1 MTTASNTDVL
11 IIGAGPTGLMMAC
24 QLARHNIN
32 FRIIDKTEDHT
43 SQSRALVIQARS
55 VEILDQMGLAGK
67 AIQQGKITKAIGAF
81 FNGRKLLRITVNSM
95 GEGLT
100 KFPYLLMLEQS
111 HTESIM
117 VEFLREHNHHV
128 DRRTELKDF
137 SQNKDCVS
145 AVLKLPDG
153 SEETVTARYMVGAD
167 GAHSIVRELL
177 KIPFG
182 GKTYEQSLFVLD
194 CKAEVDIAEDE
205 MYLAFS
211 DKTFGGFF
219 PLTNGRWR
227 LLGNLP
233 KELEGKKEI
242 TFEDVEKWYVKRS
255 RVNVK
260 LYDPQWISAYRAH
273 HRYATTF
280 RKDRC
285 FLTGDAAHIH
295 SPVGAQGMNTGL
307 QDAYNLAWKLAL
319 VIKKKATDFLLDT
332 YTEERITIARKL
344 VQSTD
349 KVFNVVTSE
358 SRFNRV
364 FRLYIVPV
372 VMKLVAPVFQ
382 NLRIVQRAAFR
393 LVSEIGINYRNQS
406 LSKNASFGKFPGYA
420 PRPGD
425 RLPFIQYDDQ
435 KDQKKNIQEIMRN
448 KFFCLL
454 VFSETIPGEITT
466 CLESFN
472 VLLSTEMIPFTR
484 QTKVLYDRFGIKNNG
499 YYLVRPDMYIA
510 YRSEMLDVEHLKSYL
525 NQFLQDDQ
533 QL

>member
-182 GKTYEQSLFVLD
+182 GKTYGQSLFVLD

-273 HRYATTF
+273 HRYAATF

-344 VQSTD
+344 VQST
-349 KVFNVVTSE
+349 S
-358 SRFNRV
+358 
-364 FRLYIVPV
+364 
-372 VMKLVAPVFQ
+372 
-382 NLRIVQRAAFR
+382 
-393 LVSEIGINYRNQS
+393 
-406 LSKNASFGKFPGYA
+406 
-420 PRPGD
+420 
-425 RLPFIQYDDQ
+425 
-435 KDQKKNIQEIMRN
+435 NISD
-448 KFFCLL
+448 L
-454 VFSETIPGEITT
+454 
-466 CLESFN
+466 
-472 VLLSTEMIPFTR
+472 
-484 QTKVLYDRFGIKNNG
+484 
-499 YYLVRPDMYIA
+499 
-510 YRSEMLDVEHLKSYL
+510 
-525 NQFLQDDQ
+525 
-533 QL
+533 